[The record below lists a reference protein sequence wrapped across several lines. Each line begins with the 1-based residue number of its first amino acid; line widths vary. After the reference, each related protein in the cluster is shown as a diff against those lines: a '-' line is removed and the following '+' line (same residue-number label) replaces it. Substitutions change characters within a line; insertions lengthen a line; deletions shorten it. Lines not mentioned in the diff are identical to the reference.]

1 MTTVIEPKASVLEGA
16 TALSSLLQP
25 RPDELLFG
33 PIPFPAN
40 VQGVTLSLSA
50 SVALAIAPAGDQLHV
65 NARLL
70 ADLSDLQRK
79 IGPLI
84 DTIPLPKDN
93 CASFSATNLVASISD
108 KALTID
114 GNVATLALHGS
125 VEDWACV
132 EIPFFSPAKTILGT
146 QPFDATLPF
155 RVGVVDPHTIA
166 VQLGEPSI
174 TLEGPLAGITQ
185 GILNIA
191 GINLNAQALALLN
204 RSIPPGLLQQTLP
217 ADLES
222 LHPEITLAGL
232 RSDAGN
238 LALYAELNASID
250 GKVIGQLIRSLLGV

>member
-1 MTTVIEPKASVLEGA
+1 MTTVIEPNASVLEGA
-16 TALSSLLQP
+16 VASSALLQP

-33 PIPFPAN
+33 PVPFPAN
-40 VQGVTLSLSA
+40 VQGVALSLPV
-50 SVALAIAPAGDQLHV
+50 SVALAIEPAGDQLHIH
-65 NARLL
+65 ARLL
-70 ADLSDLQRK
+70 GDLSDLQHK

-84 DTIPLPKDN
+84 DTIPLPTDN
-93 CASFSATNLVASISD
+93 CARFFLPSLVAGISE
-108 KALTID
+108 KELTID
-114 GNVATLALHGS
+114 GDVASVTLHGEVVS
-125 VEDWACV
+125 WICTPN
-132 EIPFFSPAKTILGT
+132 PFGSPGKNPVLT
-146 QPFDATLPF
+146 QPLSATLPF
-155 RVGVVDPHTIA
+155 RVGVSDPHTIA

-174 TLEGPLAGITQ
+174 KLEGPLAGITQ

-191 GINLNAQALALLN
+191 GIDINAQALSLLN

-250 GKVIGQLIRSLLGV
+250 GKLIGQLIRTLLGL